1 MRILLATDGSEF
13 SFAAAR
19 KCCELISVKG
29 KTVIRIISVIE
40 TISPVEPFG
49 TSDEYYIMAQKAAR
63 SAAENMVEE
72 TRKMMVETVGEA
84 NADIEAEAIS
94 GRPNQT
100 IIDEAEK
107 WGADLIVVGSQGLGF
122 WGRMLLGSVS
132 NAVVNHA
139 PCSVLVVRGG
149 KSTGDIQTV

>member
-19 KCCELISVKG
+19 KCCELVSSKKDIA
-29 KTVIRIISVIE
+29 IRIISVIE
-40 TISPVEPFG
+40 TISPIEPFG
-49 TSDEYYIMAQKAAR
+49 TSDEYYIMVQKAAR
-63 SAAENMVEE
+63 SAAEKNVEDTRQTMLKTLGE
-72 TRKMMVETVGEA
+72 TKV
-84 NADIEAEAIS
+84 DIEAEAIS

-107 WGADLIVVGSQGLGF
+107 WRADLIVVGSQGHGF

-132 NAVVNHA
+132 NAVVTHA
-139 PCSVLVVRGG
+139 PCSVLVVRGSESQD
-149 KSTGDIQTV
+149 KN